1 MNKEIVHAS
10 IAAIAYKIN
19 ELRDLVESW
28 NVRDPYSREYLASLE
43 LLDKME
49 GIDHILHDEIF

>member
-28 NVRDPYSREYLASLE
+28 NTRSPYASEYYKILE
-43 LLDKME
+43 LLDKIE
-49 GIDHILHDEIF
+49 GLDHILHDEIF

>member
-1 MNKEIVHAS
+1 MNKEKIHAA
-10 IAAIAYKIN
+10 IAAIAYNIN
-19 ELRDLVESW
+19 DIRELVESW
-28 NVRDPYSREYLASLE
+28 NIRDPYSREYLAILE